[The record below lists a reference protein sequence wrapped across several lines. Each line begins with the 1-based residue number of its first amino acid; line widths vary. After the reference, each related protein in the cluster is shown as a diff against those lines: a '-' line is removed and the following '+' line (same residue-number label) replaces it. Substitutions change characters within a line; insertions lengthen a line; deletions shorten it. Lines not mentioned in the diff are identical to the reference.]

1 MKEPATDKWRAY
13 LLAQA
18 KTPMSNAPK
27 PKVRALTISR
37 ETGAGGGAIGHLV
50 MEMMEARLR
59 DRQPWAVFNR
69 DLVKQV
75 LEDSRLPESLEPY
88 MPEDARSRVTEVLEE
103 LLGTHPSSWTLVE
116 RTNQTIL
123 RLAMAGNVV
132 LVGRGAHLVTA
143 QLPHV
148 FHLRVIAPLEVRVK
162 HVMEKKHLRAVEA
175 AEFVRQGDL
184 AKARY
189 LQRNFG
195 AGGRD
200 PLHFHLTINT
210 GRINF
215 LQAAGMVADALTGS
229 H

>member
-1 MKEPATDKWRAY
+1 MKTPATDKWRAY

-18 KTPMSNAPK
+18 RTPLSDTPRLQA
-27 PKVRALTISR
+27 RALAISR

-50 MEMMEARLR
+50 MEMMEARAR

-69 DLVKQV
+69 ELVKQV
-75 LEDSRLPESLEPY
+75 LADSRLPETLEPFL
-88 MPEDARSRVTEVLEE
+88 PEDARSRVTEVLEE
-103 LLGTHPSSWTLVE
+103 LLGRHPSSWTLVE

-123 RLAMAGNVV
+123 RLAMAGHVI

-143 QLPHV
+143 RLPHV
-148 FHLRVIAPLEVRVK
+148 FHLRVIAPFEVRVK
-162 HVMEKKHLRAVEA
+162 HVMEKNHLKALEA
-175 AEFVRQGDL
+175 AKFVRQGDL

-200 PLHFHLTINT
+200 PLHFHLTVNT

-215 LQAAGMVADALTGS
+215 LQAAEIVADALAQS
-229 H
+229 P